1 VSVRSAGADSAA
13 IQGLHETTQALEE
26 MMGTITRNLLASVL
40 FLLIML
46 GWLGD
51 SLLSVLIGRP
61 RLSFQEVYGSWK
73 NQLLRQRLSAA
84 EKSETYWLS

>member
-1 VSVRSAGADSAA
+1 MAWSLLSSLLQVSDLNVWLHAVLQDCAGDEKE
-13 IQGLHETTQALEE
+13 QQLEE
-26 MMGTITRNLLASVL
+26 MMGAITHSLLGSIL

-61 RLSFQEVYGSWK
+61 KLSFQEVYRSWK
-73 NQLLRQRLSAA
+73 HHLLKQ
-84 EKSETYWLS
+84 

>member
-1 VSVRSAGADSAA
+1 MA
-13 IQGLHETTQALEE
+13 
-26 MMGTITRNLLASVL
+26 TITRSFLASVL

-51 SLLSVLIGRP
+51 SLLSGLIGRP

-73 NQLLRQRLSAA
+73 NQLLRQRLSAP
-84 EKSETYWLS
+84 EKRENYWLS

>member
-1 VSVRSAGADSAA
+1 MGFACTPSKNRVLKKQTGVDMGNNNTWETMGAISRW
-13 IQGLHETTQALEE
+13 LP
-26 MMGTITRNLLASVL
+26 ASVL

-61 RLSFQEVYGSWK
+61 KLSFQEVYRSWK
-73 NQLLRQRLSAA
+73 HHNLLQP
-84 EKSETYWLS
+84 

>member
-1 VSVRSAGADSAA
+1 MGNNNTWETMGAISRW
-13 IQGLHETTQALEE
+13 LP
-26 MMGTITRNLLASVL
+26 ASVL

-61 RLSFQEVYGSWK
+61 KLSFQEVYRSWK
-73 NQLLRQRLSAA
+73 HHNLLQP
-84 EKSETYWLS
+84 

>member
-1 VSVRSAGADSAA
+1 MTGITPEQPVRIVLDMWEQQPG
-13 IQGLHETTQALEE
+13 GE
-26 MMGTITRNLLASVL
+26 MMGTITRKLLASVL

-61 RLSFQEVYGSWK
+61 KLSFREVYKSWK
-73 NQLLRQRLSAA
+73 HHQLMLLAA
-84 EKSETYWLS
+84 K